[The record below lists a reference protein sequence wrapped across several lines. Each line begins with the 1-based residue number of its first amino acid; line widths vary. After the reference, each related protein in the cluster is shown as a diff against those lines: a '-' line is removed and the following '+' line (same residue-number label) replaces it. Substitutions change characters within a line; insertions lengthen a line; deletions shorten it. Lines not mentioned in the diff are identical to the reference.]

1 MNHSAY
7 DDVTGVEEDPKH
19 PDTPD
24 SPRPG
29 LGHLRAPRTHSPA
42 SDPESYRA
50 LVAVPGRAPLQ
61 VSRAQQGSTGYPPQL
76 SANVGLR
83 LGPGLGLGRGVVD
96 RDENFETV
104 SAYAERNDPSPIS
117 GNMMGVN
124 QMLGAT

>member
-1 MNHSAY
+1 MSQSAY

-61 VSRAQQGSTGYPPQL
+61 VSRAQQGSTGYPPHNYNHKIVRLPAVLL
-76 SANVGLR
+76 SSYTR
-83 LGPGLGLGRGVVD
+83 
-96 RDENFETV
+96 
-104 SAYAERNDPSPIS
+104 PSRCRFVFLLAPP
-117 GNMMGVN
+117 
-124 QMLGAT
+124 QKQ

>member
-83 LGPGLGLGRGVVD
+83 LEPGLGLGRELGVVE
-96 RDENFETV
+96 RGENLD
-104 SAYAERNDPSPIS
+104 SSPML
-117 GNMMGVN
+117 GNMID
-124 QMLGAT
+124 ACAPP

>member
-7 DDVTGVEEDPKH
+7 GDVTGVEEDPMH

-61 VSRAQQGSTGYPPQL
+61 VSRAQLGSTGYPPQY
-76 SANVGLR
+76 
-83 LGPGLGLGRGVVD
+83 
-96 RDENFETV
+96 F
-104 SAYAERNDPSPIS
+104 
-117 GNMMGVN
+117 
-124 QMLGAT
+124 